1 MHHRDAVAAAL
12 LAGGDRDLLPVALA
26 RRGALAL
33 RPRHGAG
40 GEHRPDLGDAEL
52 HGLAEGE
59 LHAFAGRN
67 ALISYNGTGRKSKSL
82 AVELLL
88 YVSCQRQI
96 SKAIELLG
104 VNKRDK
110 RIALTALS
118 ESKDALEKLAKV
130 GKSKIDGSLNDDVI
144 EIRSEKKAIELR
156 KVYGITSKESEASRF
171 AGETES
177 ELLKRLVIERSALV
191 AIDR

>member
-1 MHHRDAVAAAL
+1 MLEEIDHHYLLILGFDRARISDPERTLKQLRSAVQDAQVQL
-12 LAGGDRDLLPVALA
+12 LKADLIAGR
-26 RRGALAL
+26 
-33 RPRHGAG
+33 
-40 GEHRPDLGDAEL
+40 EHLW
-52 HGLAEGE
+52 
-59 LHAFAGRN
+59 FAGRN